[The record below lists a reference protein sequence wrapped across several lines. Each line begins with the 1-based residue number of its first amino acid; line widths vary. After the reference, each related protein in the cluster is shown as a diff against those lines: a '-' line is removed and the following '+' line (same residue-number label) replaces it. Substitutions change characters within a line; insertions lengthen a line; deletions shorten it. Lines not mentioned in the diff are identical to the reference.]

1 MTSPL
6 PGIRVQPAVAESNA
20 PSRRSFLR
28 YTGASA
34 VLGSL
39 WLASCKKDPP
49 APAPAVVT
57 SLASFSP
64 TSGMPGTTVTV
75 KGTGFLGT
83 TAVLLGTVAATGFTV
98 VDAATITFSVPAA
111 APTGAITVTSPSGTA
126 TSSTQFTVTATPVV
140 APTLD
145 TIVNASGFPGTTV
158 LLSGANL
165 LGITAVTIAGIPA
178 TSFRVIGANSIT
190 LVLPATAQSST
201 AQAGPIVVTAPGGTA
216 TSQAFTILATTVAV
230 GAGDAGVLNYAYALE
245 QLEAAFY
252 TQVRAGAYYTGSAI
266 TGAEKQVF
274 EDLYYHEVIH
284 REFFKASITATGLAV
299 LKDLIPDFSSINFSD
314 RTSVLNTAKAFEDL
328 GSAAYIG
335 AGQYITSPAY
345 LYLAGK
351 IASVEARHAALIRDL
366 VSENTFVGNDVV
378 TLTTAGSSSVST
390 NNGPAGSSLERALSP
405 AEVAA
410 IANTYLALGSKL
422 DVSGIS

>member
-6 PGIRVQPAVAESNA
+6 PGIRVQPTTERNA
-20 PSRRSFLR
+20 PTRRSFLR
-28 YTGASA
+28 YTGASVA
-34 VLGSL
+34 LGSL
-39 WLASCKKDPP
+39 WLASCKKEQP
-49 APAPAVVT
+49 APIPAAVT
-57 SLASFSP
+57 SVAAFIP
-64 TSGMPGTTVTV
+64 TSGMAGTTVTV
-75 KGTGFLGT
+75 KGTGFSGA

-98 VDAATITFSVPAA
+98 VDAVTITFNVPAG
-111 APTGAITVTSPSGTA
+111 APTGAITVTSPAGTA
-126 TSSTQFTVTATPVV
+126 TSSTQFTVTTTPVV

-145 TIVNASGFPGTTV
+145 PIVNASGFPGTTV

-201 AQAGPIVVTAPGGTA
+201 AQAGPIVVTGPGGTA

-230 GAGDAGVLNYAYALE
+230 GTGDAGVLNYAYALE

-252 TQVRAGAYYTGSAI
+252 TQVRTGAYYTGLANSQ
-266 TGAEKQVF
+266 AERLVLD
-274 EDLYYHEVIH
+274 DLYYHEVIH
-284 REFFKASITATGLAV
+284 REFFKAAITGAGATP
-299 LKDLIPDFSSINFSD
+299 LKDLAVDFTSINFND

-345 LYLAGK
+345 LLLAGK

-366 VSENTFVGNDVV
+366 VSENTFVGNDVL
-378 TLTTAGSSSVST
+378 TLTTAGSSSVAT
-390 NNGPAGSSLERALSP
+390 NNGPAGSSLERAMSP
-405 AEVAA
+405 AEVVAV
-410 IANTYLALGSKL
+410 ANTYLAIGSKL
-422 DVSGIS
+422 DVSGLK